1 MNVNGTYIGVCNMR
15 TVLFNIVGLE
25 RLEPRLDLLDEFL
38 WHDLQVRQLNL
49 VLVDLRAGMVA

>member
-1 MNVNGTYIGVCNMR
+1 MR

-38 WHDLQVRQLNL
+38 WHGLQVRQLNL
-49 VLVDLRAGMVA
+49 VLVDLRAGMAA